1 MVARILMVR
10 PTAALVLLC
19 SAGLRAQPAFEVAS
33 IKPHDI
39 FKPDQRK
46 WGLSISGTNVFFLQM
61 RLMDLIMAAYGVE
74 SYQVTGGPRWVSDSI
89 GGVYDITAKA
99 GGEASPSKEQALA
112 MLQTL
117 LADRFRLQVRR
128 DTKELPVYE
137 LIAAKRGTKLR
148 ESALDSAFSNH
159 QSSTGQTIKM
169 AAVHNTVAQL
179 VNAISPYCAR
189 PVIDETGLTKAYD
202 FAMEFVSERA
212 SGPPSDLAGPAIGT
226 ALEEQLGLKLEPQ
239 KRPMDIL
246 VIDRAERPS
255 EN

>member
-1 MVARILMVR
+1 MRQ
-10 PTAALVLLC
+10 TAVLILLC
-19 SAGLRAQPAFEVAS
+19 SAGLRAQTAFEVAS

-46 WGLSISGTNVFFLQM
+46 WGLSISGTTVFFLRM
-61 RLMDLIMAAYGVE
+61 PLDELIMEAYGVE
-74 SYQVTGGPRWVSDSI
+74 SYQVSGGPRWANDSI
-89 GGVYDITAKA
+89 GGVFDITAKT
-99 GGEASPSKEQALA
+99 EASPSKEQARA

-117 LADRFRLQVRR
+117 LADRFRLQVHRE
-128 DTKELPVYE
+128 TKELPVYE
-137 LIAAKRGTKLR
+137 LIAAKRGTKLKV
-148 ESALDSAFSNH
+148 SAVDSVFSNH
-159 QSSTGQTIKM
+159 QSSIGQTIKM
-169 AAVHNTVAQL
+169 AAIHNTVAQL

-189 PVIDETGLTKAYD
+189 PVIDRTGLTEAYD
-202 FAMEFVSERA
+202 FTMEFVSERA

-226 ALEEQLGLKLEPQ
+226 ALEEKLGLKLDPQ